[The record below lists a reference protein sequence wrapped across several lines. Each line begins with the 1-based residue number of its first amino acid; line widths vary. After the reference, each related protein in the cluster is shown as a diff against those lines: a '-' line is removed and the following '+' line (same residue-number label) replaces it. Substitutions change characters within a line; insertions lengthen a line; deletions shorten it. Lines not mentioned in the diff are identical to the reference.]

1 MIAFASNSLLCR
13 AALKENTID
22 PATFT
27 FVRIFSG
34 AAALWLVVSVRKM
47 LTVNTTAIPLVDR
60 FSNSALVRRRSSLRY
75 GNWISALAL
84 FAYAAGFSFAY
95 TSLSAGTG
103 ALLLFGAVQATMIL
117 WGLREGERLTRSKL
131 SASSSP

>member
-13 AALKENTID
+13 AALKESSID

-34 AAALWLVVSVRKM
+34 ALALWLVMSVRRM
-47 LTVNTTAIPLVDR
+47 LTVNRAATPLVDS
-60 FSNSALVRRRSSLRY
+60 FSNSAPFTRPSSLRY
-75 GNWISALAL
+75 GNWISAVAL

-103 ALLLFGAVQATMIL
+103 ALLLF
-117 WGLREGERLTRSKL
+117 
-131 SASSSP
+131 